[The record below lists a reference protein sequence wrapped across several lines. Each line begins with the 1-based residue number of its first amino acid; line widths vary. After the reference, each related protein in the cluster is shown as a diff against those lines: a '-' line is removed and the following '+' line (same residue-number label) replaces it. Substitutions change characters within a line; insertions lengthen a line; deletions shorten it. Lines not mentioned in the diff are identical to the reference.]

1 MDNALPNPLLAVQK
15 GRTEQASATARTASS
30 QGNTSMS
37 VMDITLRDR
46 LTPKARSL
54 RIRVAPVLLV
64 FGFYAGLLGLWQLVY
79 ELQIWSPFLL
89 PQPSSVFNSIQRY
102 IDNGVL
108 FDSIQITM
116 QRMLIGFGIAFA
128 VGMTMGIAT
137 GSVRWIDQTIG
148 SLVLGMQSLP
158 SICWLPLAIL
168 WFGLSEKAI
177 IFVVVLGSVWAV
189 AISARDGVRSI
200 PVLQRRA
207 AQVFGA
213 SRWQTIRY
221 VTLPGMLPSMAQ
233 GLKLGWSFSWRSLMA
248 GEIIFVTAGLGHLL
262 QLGRDLNNM
271 SLVLAI
277 MGVIVAV
284 GLLFDRLVFGPLDNW
299 VQNRWGLSNN

>member
-1 MDNALPNPLLAVQK
+1 MAFD
-15 GRTEQASATARTASS
+15 SAFLH
-30 QGNTSMS
+30 G
-37 VMDITLRDR
+37 V
-46 LTPKARSL
+46 LTPRIKDSVAREKGAGL
-54 RIRVAPVLLV
+54 LLV
-64 FGFYAGLLGLWQLVY
+64 LGFYAALVGIWQLVY
-79 ELQIWSPFLL
+79 ELEVWSPYLL
-89 PQPSSVFNSIQRY
+89 PEPSQVFQSIRRY

-108 FDSIQITM
+108 FESIETTM
-116 QRMLIGFGIAFA
+116 QRMLVGFAIAF
-128 VGMTMGIAT
+128 VLGMTMGIAT
-137 GSVRWIDQTIG
+137 GTVKWIDQTLG

-177 IFVVVLGSVWAV
+177 IFVVVLGSVWAI

-200 PVLQRRA
+200 PVLQRRT

-221 VTLPGMLPSMAQ
+221 VTLPGMLPSMAS

-271 SLVLAI
+271 ALVLAI

-284 GLLFDRLVFGPLDNW
+284 GLAFDRLIFGPLDNW
-299 VQNRWGLSNN
+299 VQNRWGLAGR

>member
-1 MDNALPNPLLAVQK
+1 MAIN
-15 GRTEQASATARTASS
+15 
-30 QGNTSMS
+30 
-37 VMDITLRDR
+37 
-46 LTPKARSL
+46 LTNVSGT
-54 RIRVAPVLLV
+54 VAPRLPLSAIREKAAGILLV
-64 FGFYAGLLGLWQLVY
+64 AGFYAALIGLWQLVY
-79 ELQIWSPFLL
+79 ELEIWSPYLL
-89 PQPSSVFNSIQRY
+89 PEPSQVLQSVRRY

-108 FDSIQITM
+108 LDSIETTM
-116 QRMLIGFGIAFA
+116 QRMLAGFAIAF
-128 VGMTMGIAT
+128 VLGMTMGIAT
-137 GSVRWIDQTIG
+137 GTVKWMDQTLG

-177 IFVVVLGSVWAV
+177 IFVVVLGSVWAI

-200 PVLQRRA
+200 PVLQRRT
-207 AQVFGA
+207 AQVFGS

-221 VTLPGMLPSMAQ
+221 VTLPGMLPSMAS

-271 SLVLAI
+271 ALVLAI

-284 GLLFDRLVFGPLDNW
+284 GLAFDRLIFGPLDNW
-299 VQNRWGLSNN
+299 VQNRWGLSGR

>member
-1 MDNALPNPLLAVQK
+1 
-15 GRTEQASATARTASS
+15 
-30 QGNTSMS
+30 
-37 VMDITLRDR
+37 
-46 LTPKARSL
+46 
-54 RIRVAPVLLV
+54 VA
-64 FGFYAGLLGLWQLVY
+64 FYGMLLGIWQLVC
-79 ELQIWSPFLL
+79 ELQLWSAYLL
-89 PQPSSVFNSIQRY
+89 PEPSQVFQSIQRY

-108 FDSIQITM
+108 LDSIETTM
-116 QRMLIGFGIAFA
+116 KRMLVGFAIAF
-128 VGMTMGIAT
+128 VIGMSMGIAT
-137 GSVRWIDQTIG
+137 GSVKWVDQTLG

-177 IFVVVLGSVWAV
+177 IFVVVLGSVWAI

-200 PVLQRRA
+200 PILQRRA

-213 SRWQTIRY
+213 SRWQTLRY
-221 VTLPGMLPSMAQ
+221 VTLPGMLPSLAS

-277 MGVIVAV
+277 MGVIVLV
-284 GLLFDRLVFGPLDNW
+284 GVMFDRLIFGPLDNW
-299 VQNRWGLSNN
+299 VQNRWGLAQG

>member
-1 MDNALPNPLLAVQK
+1 MAFDSASLHRVLAPRLRFTTVREK
-15 GRTEQASATARTASS
+15 GT
-30 QGNTSMS
+30 G
-37 VMDITLRDR
+37 L
-46 LTPKARSL
+46 
-54 RIRVAPVLLV
+54 LLV
-64 FGFYAGLLGLWQLVY
+64 VGFYAALVGLWQLVY
-79 ELQIWSPFLL
+79 ELEIWSPYLL
-89 PQPSSVFNSIQRY
+89 PEPSQVFQSVSRY
-102 IDNGVL
+102 VDNGVL
-108 FDSIQITM
+108 LESIETTM
-116 QRMLIGFGIAFA
+116 QRMLIGFAIDF
-128 VGMTMGIAT
+128 VIGMSMGIAT
-137 GSVRWIDQTIG
+137 GSVRWVDRTLG

-177 IFVVVLGSVWAV
+177 IFVVVLGSVWAI

-200 PVLQRRA
+200 PVLQRRT

-221 VTLPGMLPSMAQ
+221 VTLPGMLPSMAS

-271 SLVLAI
+271 ALVLAI
-277 MGVIVAV
+277 MGVIVAL
-284 GLLFDRLVFGPLDNW
+284 GLAFDRLIFGPLDNW
-299 VQNRWGLSNN
+299 VQNRWGLAGR

>member
-1 MDNALPNPLLAVQK
+1 MAINATKISGVSTPRLQLSAVRERAA
-15 GRTEQASATARTASS
+15 G
-30 QGNTSMS
+30 
-37 VMDITLRDR
+37 I
-46 LTPKARSL
+46 
-54 RIRVAPVLLV
+54 LLV
-64 FGFYAGLLGLWQLVY
+64 AGFYAALIGLWQLIY
-79 ELQIWSPFLL
+79 ELEIWSPYLL
-89 PQPSSVFNSIQRY
+89 PEPSQVFQSIRRY

-108 FDSIQITM
+108 LDSIETTM
-116 QRMLIGFGIAFA
+116 QRMLAGFAIAF
-128 VGMTMGIAT
+128 VIGMTMGIAT
-137 GSVRWIDQTIG
+137 GTVKWVDQTLG

-177 IFVVVLGSVWAV
+177 IFVVVLGSVWAI

-200 PVLQRRA
+200 PVLQRRT

-221 VTLPGMLPSMAQ
+221 VTLPGMLPSMAS

-271 SLVLAI
+271 ALVLAI

-284 GLLFDRLVFGPLDNW
+284 GLAFDRLIFGPLDNW
-299 VQNRWGLSNN
+299 VQNRWGLSGR

>member
-1 MDNALPNPLLAVQK
+1 VAELPEPALRSSV
-15 GRTEQASATARTASS
+15 AT
-30 QGNTSMS
+30 
-37 VMDITLRDR
+37 
-46 LTPKARSL
+46 
-54 RIRVAPVLLV
+54 VLLV
-64 FGFYAGLLGLWQLVY
+64 LGFYAGLIGLWQVVY
-79 ELQIWSPFLL
+79 ELQIWSPYLL
-89 PQPSSVFNSIQRY
+89 PHPGQVFESIERY
-102 IDNGVL
+102 VNNGVL
-108 FDSIQITM
+108 VDSIATTM
-116 QRMLIGFGIAFA
+116 KRMLVGFVIAF
-128 VGMTMGIAT
+128 VIGMCMGIAT
-137 GSVRWIDQTIG
+137 GTVKAIDQTLG

-168 WFGLSEKAI
+168 WFGLSERAI
-177 IFVVVLGSVWAV
+177 IFVVVLGSVWAI

-213 SRWQTIRY
+213 SRWQTVRY
-221 VTLPGMLPSMAQ
+221 VTLPGMLPSLAS

-262 QLGRDLNNM
+262 QLGRDLNSM

-284 GLLFDRLVFGPLDNW
+284 GLAFDRLIFGPLENW
-299 VQNRWGLSNN
+299 VQNRWGLTQG